1 MKSQDIQPFSFH
13 LNFPKKPLKYS
24 ALLLFVICISAFP
37 TFAQTLIQGKIQ
49 QSDGEPLSG
58 TIIRVSGQTLK
69 SDAEGNFQL
78 ELSSGRHT
86 FRASHIGF
94 QTFRQVIT
102 VQNTPWQK
110 LIITLNESVENL
122 QEVSIR
128 EGADRSV
135 KPMADVQGTYL
146 LSGKRSEV
154 ISLNQVDANI
164 PEKNVRQVFAKIP
177 GAFAYDMDGSGNQIN
192 LATRGLDPHR
202 GWEYNIRTNGVLTN
216 SDLYGYPASHFS
228 LPLEAVERIELVRGN
243 ASLQYGAQFGG
254 MLNYVLKGPD
264 SSRAIAYETINSM
277 GSFGLQS
284 TFHRISGTVGKLSY
298 NAYYHRRSSNG
309 YRKNGRSVAEGEFV
323 SLSYAFRPNLVLR
336 AELGRSY
343 YQYQIP
349 GPLTDAQFAQDPRQ
363 STRSRNYF
371 SPDIYL
377 PSLRLDWTISPRTTL
392 QATASAVLGQRNSVT
407 FEGFA
412 TRPDTISHLTG
423 QYANRQVDRDQF
435 HSYTFETRILHRYQ
449 IKHMP
454 ATFTGGVQLI
464 TNDLHRRQLG
474 RGTTGTD
481 YDLNVAG
488 DFGRDMHYKTQNVAF
503 FAENLFQ
510 LTSQL
515 SVTPGIRVEMGVTNL
530 SGRLAYTDASAI
542 PPKLDHHFPLLSING
557 QYRLSSSI
565 NLYGGWAQA
574 YRPAVFKD
582 IIPGSILEKANPNTS
597 DARGYNA
604 EMGIRG
610 KEFSDR
616 FSFDVTAFDLLYRN
630 RLGSQIITEGTQTY
644 IYKTNIGDSRTRGIE
659 AYVEYA
665 FIQRPRTR
673 VSIFTSTSYMDGKYI
688 TGHVSNGVENIDI
701 TGNRVE
707 SVPQWIS
714 RNGLQVSHR
723 GFSTTVQYS
732 YVAKTFADPLNTV
745 NPSATGGVG
754 IVPAYGLL
762 DWYATYRLNRSLT
775 IRGGISNLTNKSYFT
790 KRPTMYPGPGVWS
803 SDGRSLQLTIGLKI

>member
-1 MKSQDIQPFSFH
+1 MKNFTSFF
-13 LNFPKKPLKYS
+13 LILWFFPC
-24 ALLLFVICISAFP
+24 FAF
-37 TFAQTLIQGKIQ
+37 TQTLIQGRVQ
-49 QSDGEPLSG
+49 QTNGEALPG
-58 TIIRVSGQTLK
+58 TVIRVSGKTLE
-69 SDAEGNFQL
+69 SDAAGNFQI
-78 ELSSGRHT
+78 ELPAGRHT

-94 QTFRQVIT
+94 QTFRQLIT
-102 VQNTPWQK
+102 VQKSPSQK
-110 LIITLNESVENL
+110 LIITLNEFIENL
-122 QEVSIR
+122 QEVSVR

-164 PEKNVRQVFAKIP
+164 PEKNIRQVFAKIP

-264 SSRAIAYETINSM
+264 SSRAVAYETINSI

-284 TFHRISGTVGKLSY
+284 TFHRLSGTVGKLSY
-298 NAYYHRRSSNG
+298 NAYYHRRTSDG
-309 YRKNGRSVAEGEFV
+309 YRKNGNSIAEGQFV
-323 SLSYAFRPNLVLR
+323 SLNYAFRSNLVLR

-343 YQYQIP
+343 YQYHIP

-412 TRPDTISHLTG
+412 TRLDTISRVTG

-435 HSYTFETRILHRYQ
+435 HSYTFETRMLHRYQ
-449 IKHMP
+449 IKRVS
-454 ATFTGGVQLI
+454 ATFIGGVQLI
-464 TNDLHRRQLG
+464 NNDLHRRQLG

-481 YDLNVAG
+481 YDLSITG
-488 DFGRDMHYKTQNVAF
+488 DYGRDMHYKTQNIAF

-510 LTSQL
+510 ITPQFSL
-515 SVTPGIRVEMGVTNL
+515 TPGIRVETGVTNL

-542 PPKLDHHFPLLSING
+542 PPKLIHRFPLLSING
-557 QYRLSSSI
+557 QYRLSKSV

-582 IIPGSILEKANPNTS
+582 IIPGSILERANPNTS
-597 DARGYNA
+597 DARGSNA

-610 KEFSDR
+610 KEFDDR
-616 FSFDVTAFDLLYRN
+616 LTFDITAFDLLYRN
-630 RLGSQIITEGTQTY
+630 RLGSQIITEGTKSF

-659 AYVEYA
+659 AYAEYA

-673 VSIFTSTSYMDGKYI
+673 VSVFTSTSYMDGRYSK
-688 TGHVSNGVENIDI
+688 GFVSNGAENINI
-701 TGNRVE
+701 SGNRIE
-707 SVPQWIS
+707 SVPRWIS
-714 RNGLQVSHR
+714 RNGLQVSHQ
-723 GFSTTVQYS
+723 GFSTTLQYS
-732 YVAKTFADPLNTV
+732 YVSKTYADPLNTV
-745 NPSATGGVG
+745 KPSATGGVG
-754 IVPAYGLL
+754 LVPAYGLI

-790 KRPTMYPGPGVWS
+790 KRPTMYPGPGIWS
-803 SDGRSLQLTIGLKI
+803 SDGRSVQLTVGLKI